1 MPLDR
6 KHRRILKVNGFE
18 SCGTLAKAM
27 KSDAWDGDRVIYAIT
42 DPAGERIVYVGDT
55 ERGRD
60 LRGRLKSHLNDR
72 SKMGLVEPASRL
84 WVHFMVTEYKVLC
97 DFEDSMGA
105 MPELNRRKVPK

>member
-1 MPLDR
+1 MAFDR
-6 KHRRILKVNGFE
+6 KHRRILKDNHFE
-18 SCGTLAKAM
+18 ACGTLAKAM
-27 KSDAWDGDRVIYAIT
+27 KLDEWDGDRVIYAIT

-72 SKMGLVEPASRL
+72 SKMGLVELSSKL

-97 DFEDSMGA
+97 DFEDATDSL
-105 MPELNRRKVPK
+105 PELNRRKVPK